1 MLAQRAFFNQIN
13 PKKKLIKTTDNDDAW
28 LSRCFLF
35 FAADLLQC
43 SQVSF
48 DIAPIC
54 HVYINTEV
62 TIVIDAL
69 LQFLQQCT
77 VSNFV
82 LS

>member
-35 FAADLLQC
+35 FAADLLLASKFC
-43 SQVSF
+43 
-48 DIAPIC
+48 IAPIC
-54 HVYINTEV
+54 HFYINTEV
-62 TIVIDAL
+62 TSMIDAL

-77 VSNFV
+77 AF
-82 LS
+82 